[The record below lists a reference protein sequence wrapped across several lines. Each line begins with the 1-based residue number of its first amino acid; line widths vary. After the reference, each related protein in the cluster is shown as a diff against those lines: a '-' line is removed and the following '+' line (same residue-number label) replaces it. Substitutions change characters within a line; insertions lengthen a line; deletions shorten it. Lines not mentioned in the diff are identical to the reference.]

1 MNILFLSFQLLILVP
16 TLSYLISRL
25 PTYNIYKGVVPEEE
39 KKHRHPVHDQDQS
52 SHFYLTKG
60 ENRSNN
66 KGSRKSHKS

>member
-1 MNILFLSFQLLILVP
+1 MLP

-60 ENRSNN
+60 EKQKQQQRE
-66 KGSRKSHKS
+66 RVAAERVSHKS